1 MANLSSKLRKILS
14 FQSPIQSV
22 VGKNGMLPILKAQV
36 LEHNIPSSVPQNT
49 IQFAHISVINDSDKS
64 WQQNSSKGN
73 PIVLVM
79 KIGGVV
85 VGASSLPLSVI
96 KPKEQ
101 VIFSFRWQALG
112 SLGKVELTLE
122 WVEQNVAY
130 IGMLMELEIELKSSS
145 TCEAEELM
153 NTSFQHNPWFYLPS
167 QGVSWSR
174 HSSSRRYPL
183 FVEKAKGSKFWDSDG
198 NEFIDYVSGW
208 GACLLGY
215 SDTRVVSAVTH
226 SLNSGSLTTLP
237 NILEMKL
244 TSQLCQWLPSAE
256 MVTFGKNGSDVTT
269 AAVRL
274 ARAYTNRPKI
284 FYCGYHGWQD
294 WNAESF
300 GIPKTIP
307 IHNPAIVGSFSCQNI
322 EQLKTLFQK
331 YPDQI
336 AGIVLEPAAQV
347 EGINGP
353 IQPANANFLKAV
365 AELCQSK
372 GALLIFDEIFT
383 GFRYLDGSVQQAVN
397 VQPDL
402 TCLGKALGAG
412 MPLSALVGKRDIF
425 QNAIGKIAYDAT
437 FKGEPH
443 SFAAALAAL
452 SIYQQEPV
460 VQKVWQFGERL
471 MDGINQLCLELKIPA
486 KMVGLPIRMILA
498 FENTADAILMRTF
511 IQQEL
516 LLQGVLCYRGLM
528 IPSYAHSEEDL
539 QLTLKAYRLAFESL
553 NDSMMHGKLLK
564 QIEIPLVI

>member
-1 MANLSSKLRKILS
+1 M
-14 FQSPIQSV
+14 
-22 VGKNGMLPILKAQV
+22 ILKAQV
-36 LEHNIPSSVPQNT
+36 LEHNIPHTVPQNT
-49 IQFAHISVINDSDKS
+49 IQFAHISVINDSDES
-64 WQQNSSKGN
+64 WQQNSPQGN

-79 KIGGVV
+79 KMGGVV
-85 VGASSLPLSVI
+85 VGTSPLPLPTI
-96 KPKEQ
+96 KPKVQ

-122 WVEQNVAY
+122 WAEQNVAY
-130 IGMLMELEIELKSSS
+130 IGILMQLEIELKSSS
-145 TCEAEELM
+145 ASHAEQLM
-153 NTSFQHNPWFYLPS
+153 NTSFQQNPWFYLPS

-174 HSSSRRYPL
+174 HSCSRRYPL
-183 FVEKAKGSKFWDSDG
+183 FVEKAKGSKFWDIDG

-215 SDTRVVSAVTH
+215 AEPRVVSAVTH

-237 NILEMKL
+237 NALEMKL
-244 TSQLCQWLPSAE
+244 TSQLCRWFPSAE
-256 MVTFGKNGSDVTT
+256 MATFGKNGSDVTT

-274 ARAYTNRPKI
+274 ARAYTNRQKI

-307 IHNPAIVGSFSCQNI
+307 IHNPAIVGSFPCQNI
-322 EQLKTLFQK
+322 EQLKILFKQ

-347 EGINGP
+347 EGIDGP

-365 AELCQSK
+365 AELCHSG

-402 TCLGKALGAG
+402 TCLGKSLSAG
-412 MPLSALVGKRDIF
+412 MPLSALVGRRDIF
-425 QNAIGKIAYDAT
+425 QNAMGKIAYDAT

-460 VQKVWQFGERL
+460 VQTVWQFGERL
-471 MDGINQLCLELKIPA
+471 MNGINQLCLELRVPA
-486 KMVGLPIRMILA
+486 KMVGLPIRMTLA
-498 FENTADAILMRTF
+498 FENTPDATLMRTF
-511 IQQEL
+511 IQQQL
-516 LLQGVLCYRGLM
+516 LLQGILCYRGLM
-528 IPSYAHSEEDL
+528 IPSYAHSEADL
-539 QLTLKAYRLAFESL
+539 RLTLKAYQLAFESL
-553 NDSMMHGKLLK
+553 HESMMHGNLLK
-564 QIEIPLVI
+564 QIEIPLVS

>member
-1 MANLSSKLRKILS
+1 M
-14 FQSPIQSV
+14 
-22 VGKNGMLPILKAQV
+22 ILKAQV
-36 LEHNIPSSVPQNT
+36 LEHNIPHTVPQNT
-49 IQFAHISVINDSDKS
+49 IQFAHISVINDSDES
-64 WQQNSSKGN
+64 WQQNSPQGN

-79 KIGGVV
+79 KMGGVV
-85 VGASSLPLSVI
+85 VGTSPLPLPTI
-96 KPKEQ
+96 KPKVQ

-122 WVEQNVAY
+122 WAEQNVAY
-130 IGMLMELEIELKSSS
+130 IGILMQLEIELKSSS
-145 TCEAEELM
+145 ASHAEQLM
-153 NTSFQHNPWFYLPS
+153 NTSFQQNPWFYLPS

-174 HSSSRRYPL
+174 HSCSRRYPL
-183 FVEKAKGSKFWDSDG
+183 FVEKAKGSKFWDIDG

-215 SDTRVVSAVTH
+215 AEPRVVSAVTH

-237 NILEMKL
+237 NALEMKL
-244 TSQLCQWLPSAE
+244 TSQLCRWFPSAE
-256 MVTFGKNGSDVTT
+256 MATFGKNGSDVTT

-274 ARAYTNRPKI
+274 ARAYTNRQKI

-307 IHNPAIVGSFSCQNI
+307 IHNPAIVGSFPCQNI
-322 EQLKTLFQK
+322 EQLKILFKQ

-347 EGINGP
+347 EGIDGP

-365 AELCQSK
+365 AKLCHSE

-402 TCLGKALGAG
+402 TCLGKSLSAG

-425 QNAIGKIAYDAT
+425 QNAMGKIAYDAT

-460 VQKVWQFGERL
+460 VQTVWQFGERL
-471 MDGINQLCLELKIPA
+471 MNGINQLCLELRVPA
-486 KMVGLPIRMILA
+486 KMVGLPIRMTLA
-498 FENTADAILMRTF
+498 FENTPDATLMRTF
-511 IQQEL
+511 IQQQL
-516 LLQGVLCYRGLM
+516 LLQGILCYRGLM
-528 IPSYAHSEEDL
+528 IPSYAHSEADL
-539 QLTLKAYRLAFESL
+539 RLTLKAYRLAFESL
-553 NDSMMHGKLLK
+553 HESMMHGNLLK